1 MNTIT
6 NKRLVTA
13 WLGASLLAFM
23 LSACEFEVSTSS
35 ISGITASQEKNGG
48 PQSTTFDV
56 MDKIYVTAVTKNV
69 SKGTQIKW
77 RTYTMKVDGQTENSP
92 ITNFDNTT
100 ALPGSGT
107 ADYNLTPSGKG
118 FRPGTYQIEATMLLE
133 GGKQQDQKSIEIPVD
148 ES

>member
-6 NKRLVTA
+6 NKRLVIR

-35 ISGITASQEKNGG
+35 IGSIISRKEKNGG
-48 PQSTTFDV
+48 PKTTTFDV
-56 MDKIYVTAVTKNV
+56 MDTVYVTVETKFV
-69 SKGTQIKW
+69 SKGTQIKF
-77 RTYTMKVDGQTENSP
+77 RTYSMKVDELPDNSP
-92 ITNFDNTT
+92 INGTEKTVT
-100 ALPGSGT
+100 LPGSGT

-118 FRPGTYQIEATMLLE
+118 FRPGTYKIEATMLLE
-133 GGKQQDQKSIEIPVD
+133 GGKQQDQKSIEITVA